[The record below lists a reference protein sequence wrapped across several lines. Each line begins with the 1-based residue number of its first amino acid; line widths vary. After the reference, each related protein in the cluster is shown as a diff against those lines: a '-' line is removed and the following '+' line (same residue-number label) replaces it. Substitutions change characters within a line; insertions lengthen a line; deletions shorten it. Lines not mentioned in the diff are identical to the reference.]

1 MKKFDIDL
9 DRWPRFF
16 REGKDLDDAS
26 LPNYML
32 TQEMKQAMTILKQ
45 FSEKERAYDRYRAR
59 INYLRDQITMEEEK
73 EAVIAE
79 KEAAEADKKAAEAE
93 LKEAKKYISE
103 KEHEL
108 EILRAQLAQKNNNKL
123 D

>member
-26 LPNYML
+26 LPDYML

-73 EAVIAE
+73 EA
-79 KEAAEADKKAAEAE
+79 AEADKKAAEAE

>member
-1 MKKFDIDL
+1 
-9 DRWPRFF
+9 
-16 REGKDLDDAS
+16 
-26 LPNYML
+26 
-32 TQEMKQAMTILKQ
+32 MKQAMTILKQ

-73 EAVIAE
+73 EAVKAE